1 MEDEWATSHV
11 TLEDALSHRT
21 GIPRHDESLDES
33 NTTARDVVRKLR
45 HLQATAEPRAK
56 WQYCNMMYIAITH
69 FVETYTGRW
78 LGSLLR
84 ERVWEPLAMN
94 STFFSLSDAEAA
106 TYTSKAYL
114 ARGYSWLN
122 RTQEYRSVAYVDSAT
137 ISGAGATI
145 SNVLDYAKWLRCM
158 MARAA
163 PFSSAAH
170 DTLHFPRINL
180 PPLLDP
186 SHIRHAGFRGVDGY
200 ALGWF
205 ISNYRGEV
213 MVWHNGCLDG
223 FATMMAYLP
232 RKQWGFTI
240 MANSGHGGVAT
251 NQILSYNL
259 LDDVLGI
266 PKSERLSWNAVIER
280 DFQRAAEP
288 LKNPAKHL
296 YPEAPVGDKAIP
308 LSLPLSD
315 YSGV

>member
-1 MEDEWATSHV
+1 M
-11 TLEDALSHRT
+11 
-21 GIPRHDESLDES
+21 PRHDESMDES
-33 NTTARDVVRKLR
+33 NTTIRDVVRKLR

-56 WQYCNMMYIAITH
+56 WQYCNMMYIVITH
-69 FVETYTGRW
+69 FIETYTGIS

-84 ERVWEPLAMN
+84 ARVWEPLAMN

-106 TYTSKAYL
+106 TYTSKVSL

-158 MARAA
+158 MAGAA
-163 PFSSAAH
+163 PLSTAAH
-170 DTLHFPRINL
+170 ETLHFPRITL
-180 PPLLDP
+180 PTLLDP
-186 SHIRHAGFRGVDGY
+186 SHLRHAGFRGEDGY

-213 MVWHNGCLDG
+213 MVWHNGCLKG

-240 MANSGHGGVAT
+240 MANSGHGGVPAT
-251 NQILSYNL
+251 QILSYNL

-266 PKSERLSWNAVIER
+266 PKSERLSWSDVIEH
-280 DFQRAAEP
+280 DFEQAAEP
-288 LKNPAKHL
+288 LKDPLNHL
-296 YPEAPVGDKAIP
+296 YPESPVGDKAIP
-308 LSLPLSD
+308 LTLPLSD